1 MPSQKTKIDEILDQA
16 LAEGPTPGV
25 APDLSQI
32 VSDAAT
38 THGVPEALIH
48 AVIDKESSGRVNA
61 KSQVGASGLMQL
73 MPATA
78 KSLGV
83 KNVNDPAE
91 NINGGTAYLR
101 QLHEQFGS
109 WDLALAAY
117 NAGPGNVRKYDGIPP
132 FKETKN
138 YVNTIMKKVGDV
150 PAPGSSID
158 QILDDAGV
166 PPIDPGAPMQEGAS
180 APQVPPTEMGV
191 ADILAPNATGNVQE
205 QSPNAST
212 ALAASKSFLDALG
225 VGAIARQMAKSE
237 TLRDAN
243 VSVNKLLTGRD
254 QSFEDIARE
263 RQGVTSD
270 AQKEHPIA
278 SGAGTV
284 AGILAPVGATSLAG
298 KAVAKVIPAA
308 KGASVLTKLTKFL
321 TEGAVQGGTF
331 EAVSNPQATKESV
344 ADAAKVGA
352 ATNAIMAPVLAGA
365 KVVSK
370 GFGNA
375 LINFS
380 TKTGR
385 PEVAEYITKYIG
397 PTLTKTALAEK
408 NQKVLD
414 VTENALQAHLTK
426 LDEAGNAGVNM
437 KEIINSPSVLK
448 DLKSLENSG
457 NTNLANRIKKQL
469 ERLANR
475 GTVQKGDIYS
485 SPTGARYSST
495 PTKVATQEST
505 VQELLTGKLPKTD
518 ASGGALKISKVDIPQ
533 NKNGIISLGE
543 ANQLKR
549 DLYKQANFNTQSQKP
564 NQAAILKKVALTLKS
579 AIEDASG
586 SNTVKELN
594 QKLQNGIELKDAVT
608 ASASANRLRAY
619 IEIGTAIAQPVT
631 LPAIAAGRFLTSTPG
646 STLLGSAASKIPQA
660 VSPQV
665 QTLLNTLVPQV
676 AKKDLTNKGR

>member
-205 QSPNAST
+205 QSPIAST

-408 NQKVLD
+408 NQKILD
-414 VTENALQAHLTK
+414 VTEDALQAHLTK

-437 KEIINSPSVLK
+437 KQVAQDEQIF
-448 DLKSLENSG
+448 KSLESLDNVDERAQATKLL
-457 NTNLANRIKKQL
+457 N
-469 ERLANR
+469 RLAKYEQR
-475 GTVQKGDIYS
+475 GQ
-485 SPTGARYSST
+485 
-495 PTKVATQEST
+495 
-505 VQELLTGKLPKTD
+505 
-518 ASGGALKISKVDIPQ
+518 
-533 NKNGIISLGE
+533 ISLKE

-549 DLYKQANFNTQSQKP
+549 DLYKQSNFNSKSEKLNLASFQKS
-564 NQAAILKKVALTLKS
+564 VALKLKG

-608 ASASANRLRAY
+608 ASASPNRLRAY
-619 IEIGTAIAQPVT
+619 LEIGTAIAQPVT